1 VSAVNEAW
9 AKRHVVLA
17 AAPLAVIASGI
28 LVSPLVVLGYPEHM
42 RMIVRPYEDG
52 LSPFFAIYLAAAVLA
67 VLSWRA
73 ARRPEPA
80 RSHIT
85 IAVVSTIAVLAT
97 MAIPVGFY
105 IDGGYLGDAL
115 LFALPLAVSVWFLVR
130 GLRHRGWTRMLWLLG
145 AFAAAALPYGCPLI
159 PGMFNL
165 FSGGLVFEL
174 ADLTVLALAVLGIV
188 RAAR

>member
-1 VSAVNEAW
+1 MSAVNEAW

-17 AAPLAVIASGI
+17 AAPLAVIASGL
-28 LVSPLVVLGYPEHM
+28 LVTPLVVVGYPPRM
-42 RMIVRPYEDG
+42 TMIVRPLEDG
-52 LSPFFAIYLAAAVLA
+52 FSPFFAIYVAAAVLA
-67 VLSWRA
+67 VMSWRA
-73 ARRPEPA
+73 ARRAEPA
-80 RSHIT
+80 RSHT
-85 IAVVSTIAVLAT
+85 AIAVVATIAVLAT

-105 IDGGYLGDAL
+105 LESGYLGQAVM
-115 LFALPLAVSVWFLVR
+115 FALPIAASVWCLVR
-130 GLRHRGWTRMLWLLG
+130 GLRHRQWTRVVWLLG

-174 ADLTVLALAVLGIV
+174 ADLTVLALAVLGVV

>member
-28 LVSPLVVLGYPEHM
+28 LAAPLVVVGYPAHVV
-42 RMIVRPYEDG
+42 MIVRPFEDG
-52 LSPFFAIYLAAAVLA
+52 FSPFFAIYLAAAVLA
-67 VLSWRA
+67 VMSWRA
-73 ARRPEPA
+73 ARRTEPA
-80 RSHIT
+80 PRHT
-85 IAVVSTIAVLAT
+85 AVAVVATIAVLAT

-105 IDGGYLGDAL
+105 LESGYLGQAV
-115 LFALPLAVSVWFLVR
+115 LFALPIVASVWCLVR
-130 GLRHRGWTRMLWLLG
+130 GLRQGGWTRVLWLLG
-145 AFAAAALPYGCPLI
+145 AFAAAGLPYGCPLI

-174 ADLTVLALAVLGIV
+174 ADLTVLALAAFGVM